1 MNKHLVR
8 GIVVGAVFAVA
19 ITWVGAADT
28 FAEGGPAL
36 VASVVFGL
44 SAGVCIGGLIAA
56 NFAML
61 SLTGHERAGA
71 PDSAVNLR
79 RAA

>member
-1 MNKHLVR
+1 MH
-8 GIVVGAVFAVA
+8 GILVGAVFAAA
-19 ITWVGAADT
+19 ITWVAAADT
-28 FAEGGPAL
+28 FVEGGFAL
-36 VASVVFGL
+36 LASAVFGL

-61 SLTGHERAGA
+61 ARTENEGAAA
-71 PDSAVNLR
+71 PDTETELR